1 MMSRCTFNLC
11 DCSVKT
17 YSTEQL
23 QAALA
28 AATAELAT
36 KVLQHTQRSSGLMC
50 CWQDL
55 EITQLSQQ
63 LQIATESATGSE
75 AAAAESEAVSSDLR
89 AGLWAQAQVRR
100 PGGPTDC
107 CWTDC
112 FVGLTVVGLTVLLKC
127 GVFG

>member
-36 KVLQHTQRSSGLMC
+36 KVLQHTERSSGLMC
-50 CWQDL
+50 CRQDL
-55 EITQLSQQ
+55 EIAVLGQQ

-75 AAAAESEAVSSDLR
+75 AAAAESETVSSDLG
-89 AGLWAQAQVRR
+89 AGLWAQAQV
-100 PGGPTDC
+100 GAKTW
-107 CWTDC
+107 WTDC
-112 FVGLTVVGLTVLLKC
+112 FVILLLHCVVALFCWTVLLD
-127 GVFG
+127 